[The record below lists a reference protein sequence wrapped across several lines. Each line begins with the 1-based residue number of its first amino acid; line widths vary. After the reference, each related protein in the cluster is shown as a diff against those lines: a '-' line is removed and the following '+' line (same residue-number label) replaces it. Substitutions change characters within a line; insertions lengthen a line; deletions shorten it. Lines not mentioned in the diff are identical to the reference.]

1 MSQIEQI
8 ANALSNTLPSVV
20 RWAGGVARQLRHF
33 DIAVTG
39 KESGNANTD
48 ALTLADLSVQE
59 LLVAALRDGDPIL
72 KTCRIDGEEST
83 GDMALFNQQSELAI
97 TIDPIDGTK
106 QYRDKSG
113 DGYAIMVQLQ
123 SPEDVHYSLVY
134 VPETG
139 PHGTWV
145 EVVNGEIRCGEDDS
159 SKPAK
164 DILSGLPVLN
174 ETRKTDSQNIY
185 LIGFQHRD
193 PERAQAVTDVG
204 LKGFI
209 SDEMPGSIYP
219 LMATGEFAGSLIH
232 SPNIYDFPAS
242 MQIARLLGGDALWVH
257 NREPVNFHELW
268 MDERASMLRLPGVV
282 ACSDDPKVLDTLCE
296 LAKDWSQVRYED

>member
-1 MSQIEQI
+1 MDTKTI
-8 ANALSNTLPSVV
+8 AQALSTTLPSIV
-20 RWAGGVARQLRHF
+20 RWSGAVAKRLRHF
-33 DIAVTG
+33 DIAVAG
-39 KESGNANTD
+39 KDSGNANTD

-72 KTCRIDGEEST
+72 RTCRIDGEEST
-83 GDMALFNQQSELAI
+83 GDMSLFNEQSELAI

-123 SPEDVHYSLVY
+123 CPEDVHYSLVY

-139 PHGTWV
+139 EHGTWV
-145 EVVNGEIRCGEDDS
+145 EVIDGRIVCGEDDPTRTANDVLAS
-159 SKPAK
+159 
-164 DILSGLPVLN
+164 LPTLN
-174 ETRKTDSQNIY
+174 ETRQTDSKKIY
-185 LIGFQHRD
+185 LIGFQDRD
-193 PERAQAVTDVG
+193 AECAKAVTDVG
-204 LKGFI
+204 LQGFI

-242 MQIARLLGGDALWVH
+242 MQIARMLGGDALWVH
-257 NREPVNFHELW
+257 NKQPVNFHELW
-268 MDERASMLRLPGVV
+268 MDDRASMLRLPGVV
-282 ACSDDPKVLDTLCE
+282 ACSDNPEVLETLCE